1 MHLNIWICQTCYLD
15 LPNLNFM
22 QYFVR
27 WLLAILLVIPASLA
41 QQKAFPRSEALT
53 YSIEW
58 RLIYAGSAHLILRPA
73 ATGWNSLVH
82 VESGG
87 MVSKLY
93 KLDDNYSAELQSAF
107 CTANTDLE
115 AFEGKKHFSTKV
127 NYDHQK
133 AIYLERDLI
142 KNLVIR
148 SSEVETPECAADI
161 TGSLYKLRTLKLDP
175 GQSASLPMSDGKK
188 SAMVK
193 VEAQEREEITTK
205 AGAFKTIRYESY
217 VFNNVLYK
225 RNARLFVWLTDDAR
239 RLPVQIRVRMGF
251 PIGSITLQLD
261 RDEPGA

>member
-1 MHLNIWICQTCYLD
+1 
-15 LPNLNFM
+15 M
-22 QYFVR
+22 QYYVR
-27 WLLAILLVIPASLA
+27 WLIAILLPIPALLA
-41 QQKAFPRSEALT
+41 QLKTFPSSEALT

-58 RLIYAGSAHLILRPA
+58 RLIYAGSAHLILRPGS
-73 ATGWNSLVH
+73 TGWNSRVH

-93 KLDDNYSAELQSAF
+93 KLDDDYSAELQSAF

-127 NYDHQK
+127 NYDHKK
-133 AIYLERDLI
+133 AVYLERDLI
-142 KNLVIR
+142 KNAVVR

-175 GQSASLPMSDGKK
+175 GQSANLPMSDGKK

-205 AGAFKTIRYESY
+205 AGTFKTIRYESF

-239 RLPVQIRVRMGF
+239 RLPVQIRVRMNF

-261 RDEPGA
+261 KDEPGA